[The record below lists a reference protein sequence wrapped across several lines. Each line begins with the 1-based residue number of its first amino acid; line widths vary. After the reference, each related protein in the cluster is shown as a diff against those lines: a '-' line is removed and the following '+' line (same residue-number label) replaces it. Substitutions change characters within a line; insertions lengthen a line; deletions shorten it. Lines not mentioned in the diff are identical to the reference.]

1 MQSRNTG
8 KNQPAPDDTR
18 GFPSPAEDYTDRGL
32 DLNEHLVPHPAAT
45 FFMRAA
51 GDATDG
57 DIRDGDL
64 LVVDRSLEAG
74 RGDLVVAAAGGDLVV
89 TRLDIAQANTP
100 DETAVW
106 GVCTHLIRQL
116 GRGGREAGT

>member
-1 MQSRNTG
+1 MQNRDTG
-8 KNQPAPDDTR
+8 KDESAPDDTR

-64 LVVDRSLEAG
+64 LVVDRSLDPG
-74 RGDLVVAAAGGDLVV
+74 RGDLVVATGAGELVV
-89 TRLDIAQANTP
+89 TRLDIVQANTP
-100 DETAVW
+100 EEAAVW
-106 GVCTHLIRQL
+106 GVCTHLIRRL
-116 GRGGREAGT
+116 GRGGREAVP